1 MRSVFQLIRRQTR
14 QFFNFHNLWEQVAET
29 ARRIWYFFGGRRLT
43 LEGYLF
49 VGLTLLIGFAAVN
62 TGTNLLYLILAMML
76 SFILVSGIVARQGI
90 RGLSI
95 QRYVPGYVFA
105 GQAASVRFQIT
116 NHKRFAHSFSLRITD
131 RLKNGTVV
139 GVCYVVKVP
148 RGSSVTAEYRCKFP
162 RRGRYWIHSFTL
174 ATRFPFGFF
183 EQAYS
188 RFHPREILVYPPML
202 PLGDVL
208 EKPALNLGENESAQ
222 KGFGSSLYGLRD
234 YRPDDSARW
243 IHWKLSAKTSKLI
256 VREFE
261 REEKKKITLLLD
273 NRLNRDIRAEVEAD
287 FERAVIVTASL
298 ARELLDDGYQVQLVT
313 ASGSIPFDT
322 GSQHLMRIL
331 RALALIELE
340 DAGGPMVGFFAADSD
355 SRNYYLHY
363 HGATDQVSMS
373 SNFHLVDLRDWK
385 LPNPQPPDQKLP
397 THLQEA
403 SL

>member
-1 MRSVFQLIRRQTR
+1 MHSLSLSLRHRARHFLNWR
-14 QFFNFHNLWEQVAET
+14 NLWESLLET
-29 ARRIWYFFGGRRLT
+29 AHRVWFFFGGRRLT

-49 VGLTLLIGFAAVN
+49 VGLTLVIGFAAVN

-95 QRYVPGYVFA
+95 QRFVPGYVFA
-105 GQAASVRFQIT
+105 GQPATIRFQIT

-139 GVCYVVKVP
+139 GVCYIVKVAK
-148 RGSSVTAEYRCKFP
+148 GSSTTAEYRCIFP

-174 ATRFPFGFF
+174 STRFPFGFF

-188 RFHPREILVYPPML
+188 RFHSRELLVYPPMV

-208 EKPALNLGENESAQ
+208 EKPSLNLGESESAQ

-273 NRLNRDIRAEVEAD
+273 NRLSGDIRAEVEAD
-287 FERAVIVTASL
+287 FERAIIVAASL
-298 ARELLDDGYQVQLVT
+298 ARDLLHDGYQVQLVT

-331 RALALIELE
+331 RALALLDLE
-340 DAGGPMVGFFAADSD
+340 DAGAPMHGFFAADSD
-355 SRNYYLHY
+355 SRNYFLHY
-363 HGATDQVSMS
+363 HGEADLVSLG
-373 SNFHLVDLRDWK
+373 SNFHLVDLRGWK
-385 LPNPQPPDQKLP
+385 LPSPEPENKKNRRWEQK
-397 THLQEA
+397 A